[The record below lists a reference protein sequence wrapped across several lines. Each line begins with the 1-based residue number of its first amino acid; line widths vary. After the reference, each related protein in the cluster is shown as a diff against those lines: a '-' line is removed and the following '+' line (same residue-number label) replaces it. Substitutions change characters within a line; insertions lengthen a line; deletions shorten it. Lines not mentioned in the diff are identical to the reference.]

1 MVVPIAQVRGA
12 IGQGEPDEEPR
23 EDVIIDALQEL
34 LAADR
39 FGSPSELPDRADSES
54 LELTSAARS
63 R

>member
-1 MVVPIAQVRGA
+1 M
-12 IGQGEPDEEPR
+12 GQGEPDEEPR